1 MIKII
6 LLVLLSHRMCSS
18 TPESAHVWQEGYIE
32 QYENYTEFSH
42 FLSALKHIYDTMVF
56 LVFILQQAYKK
67 TRNIHYTLIH
77 RQYNTICTYIYLNL
91 KVGSMTFSFIM
102 CVDSEQKKEMFLI
115 LSCENS
121 SLSF

>member
-32 QYENYTEFSH
+32 QYENHTEFSH
-42 FLSALKHIYDTMVF
+42 FLSVLKHIYDTMVF

-77 RQYNTICTYIYLNL
+77 RQYNTYVHTYTSI
-91 KVGSMTFSFIM
+91 
-102 CVDSEQKKEMFLI
+102 
-115 LSCENS
+115 
-121 SLSF
+121 